1 MTKLQFACFTGKSPE
16 EKANELGSLLLRRDF
31 LVRVDRKFK
40 KPPPGQERLIKFPK
54 KVVLVVG
61 PDAKTFAET
70 DFYAW
75 RFEVPT
81 SLSTY
86 ILSALAAVGVLL
98 VSLFPV
104 APPVLK
110 AAVLYVLAGFLAII
124 IAILV
129 IRGLVAL
136 VSWIVTGQTVWILPN
151 ALADD
156 KPISQLFKPLI
167 SVQQVDA
174 EARKGFKAW
183 ALHIAMRLTAA
194 VSIIAVTYVLYSKGP
209 GTEEISR
216 NAFRY
221 RDELFDILKVNP
233 DTKLLNQGQVNAT
246 NVETAKSPNTSS
258 TVDGQDQSSKE
269 QSKAAYQYDL

>member
-1 MTKLQFACFTGKSPE
+1 M
-16 EKANELGSLLLRRDF
+16 RI
-31 LVRVDRKFK
+31 DRKFK

-61 PDAKTFAET
+61 PEAKTFAET

-86 ILSALAAVGVLL
+86 VLSALAAVGVLL
-98 VSLFPV
+98 ISLFPV
-104 APPVLK
+104 APPAVK
-110 AAVLYVLAGFLAII
+110 AAVLYILAGFLTII
-124 IAILV
+124 MAVLL

-136 VSWIVTGQTVWILPN
+136 VTWIFSGKTVWILPN

-167 SVQQVDA
+167 SVQQADV

-183 ALHIAMRLTAA
+183 ALHIAMRLVAA
-194 VSIIAVTYVLYSKGP
+194 VSIVAITYVLYSKGP

-221 RDELFDILKVNP
+221 RDELFDILNVNP
-233 DTKLLNQGQVNAT
+233 NTKLLHQGQMNAT
-246 NVETAKSPNTSS
+246 GVNKDNNSTAHS
-258 TVDGQDQSSKE
+258 QDQNSNEKSDTAG
-269 QSKAAYQYDL
+269 QFDL